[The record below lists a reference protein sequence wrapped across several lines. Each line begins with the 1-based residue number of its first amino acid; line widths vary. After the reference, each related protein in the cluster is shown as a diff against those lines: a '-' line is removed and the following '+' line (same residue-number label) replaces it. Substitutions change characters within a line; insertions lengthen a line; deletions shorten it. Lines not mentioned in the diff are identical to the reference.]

1 MSLLMYSDA
10 ECTTQLVDNDLKLAH
25 NGFTGGAEYIELYI
39 QNSDVENY
47 SYTEIY
53 IGLDIDSS
61 YLPISTSN
69 TSYSYKCYVGSEILS
84 EQEWDE
90 IDNNAKGQISSLTS
104 ERIHKVT
111 FRVYL
116 TAGSD
121 PQCLYNGELKVS
133 LTATQSDLS

>member
-39 QNSDVENY
+39 QNSDIETY
-47 SYTEIY
+47 SYADIN
-53 IGLDIDSS
+53 IGLDINPAVSGYKYKS
-61 YLPISTSN
+61 YI
-69 TSYSYKCYVGSEILS
+69 GSKVLS

-90 IDNNAKGQISSLTS
+90 IETGPAQILALSGET
-104 ERIHKVT
+104 IHKVT

-121 PQCLYNGELKVS
+121 PECFYDGELKVS
-133 LTATQSDLS
+133 LTATQSTLA